1 MSALAQLY
9 GVEGELSEVAR
20 RGSGSACRSMLGGFV
35 QWLRGERPDG
45 RDSLAHQVA
54 PETHWPELRV
64 LVLVVRDWGDGGGH
78 GCTHPRPPAGWDL
91 GGGCW
96 EHPSPVWVQT
106 SGLRGCPSLGLGA
119 QGGHAPPP
127 VPPQVSGEKK
137 QVGSTAG
144 MQTSVDTSPLLK
156 VWGNGPDPA
165 PGSCLL
171 PACRQALG
179 SHFPWGG
186 HFSVL
191 GGMEGGQGG
200 CTHDATQAKP
210 KGSRCRGCP

>member
-1 MSALAQLY
+1 MSALARLY

-35 QWLRGERPDG
+35 EWQRGERPDG

-64 LVLVVRDWGDGGGH
+64 LVLVVRGWGRGMPVP
-78 GCTHPRPPAGWDL
+78 THTPRRGSGDPPQWVWGL
-91 GGGCW
+91 GGG
-96 EHPSPVWVQT
+96 P
-106 SGLRGCPSLGLGA
+106 CPTVCA
-119 QGGHAPPP
+119 
-127 VPPQVSGEKK
+127 PPQVSGEKK

-156 VWGNGPDPA
+156 VRAGGPDPA
-165 PGSCLL
+165 P
-171 PACRQALG
+171 ACWQGLG

-186 HFSVL
+186 HTHSSLL
-191 GGMEGGQGG
+191 GGLRLQCRPSEAQRVAAPWVPLNWG
-200 CTHDATQAKP
+200 DRDPA
-210 KGSRCRGCP
+210 CRGSTGQRWWCRSAWP